1 MINLKKLKIIS
12 SGLSLLYVEDDKVLR
27 HQTHQLMLQLFKTVH
42 VAEDGEAGLS
52 HYKNFYLDTN
62 RYYDIVLSD
71 IQMPNLDGIGLSQAI
86 LDINSEQKIIIVSAH
101 SQKDDLVNLINLG
114 VNAFIEKP
122 FGDNIFEV
130 LYKIC
135 DTFQKQRSV
144 DFGDGYYYSAFRK
157 AILFNDEEIILS
169 ENEFKF
175 LELLINNSN
184 QHFMAE
190 DIFNHLYYDKV
201 EKEFSLDS
209 IKSLVKRLRKKLPK
223 DFILNSYQLGYRLNL
238 VKK

>member
-1 MINLKKLKIIS
+1 LVNLKKLKVIS
-12 SGLSLLYVEDDKVLR
+12 SELSLLYVEDDEMLR
-27 HQTHQLMLQLFKTVH
+27 NQTHQLFLQLFKTVH

-52 HYKNFYLDTN
+52 LYKNFFLDTN
-62 RYYDIVLSD
+62 SYYDIVLSD
-71 IQMPNLDGIGLSQAI
+71 IKMPNLDGIGLSQAI
-86 LDINSEQKIIIVSAH
+86 LNINAGQKIIIASAH
-101 SQKDDLVNLINLG
+101 SEKDYLVNLINIG

-122 FGDNIFEV
+122 FGDNIFEA

-135 DTFQKQRSV
+135 STFQKERSV
-144 DFGDGYYYSAFRK
+144 ALGNGYYYSAYK
-157 AILFNDEEIILS
+157 KSILFNNEEILLS
-169 ENEFKF
+169 DNEFKF
-175 LELLINNSN
+175 LELLINNAN

-223 DFILNSYQLGYRLNL
+223 DLIINSYQSGYRINL
-238 VKK
+238 AKN